1 MYRAAE
7 IVDVVETGKVYIVG
21 KQRTNIGLKLKFGK
35 QERVFRLEFI
45 SNQHIMPQEFAKW
58 KEACEEANVP
68 LPTIESV
75 KSKAKEIKQAMNYNY
90 TSDDID
96 KIVAQKEK
104 FQRHPTNYAM
114 TKARLIKEK
123 DIAVANGQD
132 EQANEYENRLKEL
145 EDRAEELDKKR
156 TATIST
162 VALVNDR
169 NRKKN
174 LEKAEAALLA
184 EAKKRADEGANPFSR
199 KKCNPRMVTKTL
211 LEKKKVEKENVVK
224 VAETSVTAKRKPD
237 DEDKSDRA
245 GDSEKA
251 KKKAKFGSGLPLA
264 MQKEDLFDAHNF
276 DIEIDVNTDNMGVDV
291 SSPAIPAPI
300 NIKPT
305 TTSGDRKRS
314 LNLDDYKKKRGLI

>member
-1 MYRAAE
+1 
-7 IVDVVETGKVYIVG
+7 
-21 KQRTNIGLKLKFGK
+21 
-35 QERVFRLEFI
+35 
-45 SNQHIMPQEFAKW
+45 MPQEFAKW

-75 KSKAKEIKQAMNYNY
+75 KAKAKEIKQAMNYSY

-96 KIVAQKEK
+96 KIVSQKEK
-104 FQRHPTNYAM
+104 FQRHPVNYAM
-114 TKARLIKEK
+114 AKARLIKEK
-123 DIAVANGQD
+123 DIAAANGMD
-132 EQANEYENRLKEL
+132 DQANEYENKLKEL

-156 TATIST
+156 TATISS

-169 NRKKN
+169 NRKEN
-174 LEKAEAALLA
+174 LKKAEEALLA
-184 EAKKRADEGANPFSR
+184 EAKKRAEEGSNPFSR

-211 LEKKKVEKENVVK
+211 LEKKKVEKENVVR
-224 VAETSVTAKRKPD
+224 VAETSVPVKRKPEED
-237 DEDKSDRA
+237 DKSGSA
-245 GDSEKA
+245 AGGDSDKA
-251 KKKAKFGSGLPLA
+251 KKKAKFGTGLPLA